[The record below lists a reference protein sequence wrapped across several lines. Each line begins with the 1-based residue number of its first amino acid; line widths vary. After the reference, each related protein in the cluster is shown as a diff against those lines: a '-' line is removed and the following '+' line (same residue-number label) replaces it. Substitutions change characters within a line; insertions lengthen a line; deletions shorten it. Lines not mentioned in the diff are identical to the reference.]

1 MLQSEDI
8 RKLSD
13 VDLELFLLGVD
24 ELQRENDRLKES
36 MSKLKHIFESI
47 ELNG

>member
-13 VDLELFLLGVD
+13 VDLELLLLGVD
-24 ELQRENDRLKES
+24 ELHRENDRLKEAIE
-36 MSKLKHIFESI
+36 KLKHIVESL
-47 ELNG
+47 EK

>member
-24 ELQRENDRLKES
+24 ELKRENDWLKEALE
-36 MSKLKHIFESI
+36 KLNHIVESI
-47 ELNG
+47 E